1 MLFEYYLTVIFM
13 KKTIACLL
21 AAFAVIIFP
30 LQCFA
35 EPEVAEKND
44 TIEDYAKSSI
54 LMCADTG
61 DIIYEKNA
69 YEHLSPASVTKIMS
83 ILLVLEAIDSGK
95 ISLEDE
101 VPAGENSVKMGGSQ
115 IWLEL
120 GEKMTVNEL
129 FKAVVVASANDA
141 CTALGEYI
149 AGSSQAFVKLMNEKA
164 QSLGLENTCFEN
176 CTGLDDTI
184 KNHYSCA
191 YDLAVIAREVL
202 KHDLIYNYSTIWL
215 DYLRN
220 GKTELNNTNKLV
232 NKYDGITGLK
242 TGTTSK
248 AGFCVC
254 ATAEREDMNLIAVVL
269 GADTSEH
276 RFQTASNLL
285 DFGFAEYAVVAPQID
300 EAQITPVKIKNGK
313 VKSVVPIYNQTDKL
327 LVKKG
332 DINIIYTYEIEDSVS
347 APVENGAELG
357 EISIKNGD
365 DVIKTITLVSPKAI
379 EKISFNYLNRNVTEY
394 LAKTV
399 DYRRIL
405 M

>member
-1 MLFEYYLTVIFM
+1 MLFEYDLTVIFM
-13 KKTIACLL
+13 KKIIACLL

-276 RFQTASNLL
+276 RFQTGSNLL

-379 EKISFNYLNRNVTEY
+379 EKISFNYILIEMLRN
-394 LAKTV
+394 
-399 DYRRIL
+399 I
-405 M
+405 

>member
-1 MLFEYYLTVIFM
+1 MFFEYDLTVIFM

-35 EPEVAEKND
+35 EPEVAENND

-379 EKISFNYLNRNVTEY
+379 EKISFNYILIEMLRN
-394 LAKTV
+394 
-399 DYRRIL
+399 I
-405 M
+405 

>member
-1 MLFEYYLTVIFM
+1 MLFEYDLTVIFM

-21 AAFAVIIFP
+21 AAFAMIIFP
-30 LQCFA
+30 RQCFA
-35 EPEVAEKND
+35 DPEVAEKND

-332 DINIIYTYEIEDSVS
+332 EINITYAYEIEDSVS

-357 EISIKNGD
+357 EISIKSGD

-379 EKISFNYLNRNVTEY
+379 EKISFNYILIEMLRN
-394 LAKTV
+394 
-399 DYRRIL
+399 I
-405 M
+405 

>member
-1 MLFEYYLTVIFM
+1 MLFEYDLTVIFM

-21 AAFAVIIFP
+21 AAFAVMIFP

-220 GKTELNNTNKLV
+220 GKTELNN
-232 NKYDGITGLK
+232 KYDGITGLK

-254 ATAEREDMNLIAVVL
+254 ATAERENMNLIAVVL

-313 VKSVVPIYNQTDKL
+313 VKSVVPVYNQTDKL

-379 EKISFNYLNRNVTEY
+379 EKISFNYILIEMLRN
-394 LAKTV
+394 
-399 DYRRIL
+399 I
-405 M
+405 

>member
-191 YDLAVIAREVL
+191 YDLAVIASEVL

-379 EKISFNYLNRNVTEY
+379 EKISFNYILIEMLRN
-394 LAKTV
+394 
-399 DYRRIL
+399 I
-405 M
+405 

>member
-1 MLFEYYLTVIFM
+1 MLFEYDLTVIFM

-21 AAFAVIIFP
+21 AAFAVMIFP

-191 YDLAVIAREVL
+191 YDLAVIAKEVL

-254 ATAEREDMNLIAVVL
+254 ATAERENMNLIAVVL

-313 VKSVVPIYNQTDKL
+313 VKSVVPVYNQTDKL

-379 EKISFNYLNRNVTEY
+379 EKISFNYILIEMLRN
-394 LAKTV
+394 
-399 DYRRIL
+399 I
-405 M
+405 

>member
-254 ATAEREDMNLIAVVL
+254 ATAEREEMNLIAVVL

-379 EKISFNYLNRNVTEY
+379 EKISFNYILIEMLRN
-394 LAKTV
+394 
-399 DYRRIL
+399 I
-405 M
+405 

>member
-300 EAQITPVKIKNGK
+300 KAQITPVKIKNGK

-379 EKISFNYLNRNVTEY
+379 EKISFNYILIEMLRN
-394 LAKTV
+394 
-399 DYRRIL
+399 I
-405 M
+405 

>member
-44 TIEDYAKSSI
+44 TIKDYAKSSI

-379 EKISFNYLNRNVTEY
+379 EKICFNYILIEMLRN
-394 LAKTV
+394 
-399 DYRRIL
+399 I
-405 M
+405 

>member
-184 KNHYSCA
+184 NNHYSCA

-379 EKISFNYLNRNVTEY
+379 EKISFNYILIEMLRN
-394 LAKTV
+394 
-399 DYRRIL
+399 I
-405 M
+405 

>member
-129 FKAVVVASANDA
+129 FKAGVVASANDA

-379 EKISFNYLNRNVTEY
+379 EKISFNYILIEMLRN
-394 LAKTV
+394 
-399 DYRRIL
+399 I
-405 M
+405 

>member
-1 MLFEYYLTVIFM
+1 MLFEYDLTVIFM

-21 AAFAVIIFP
+21 AAFAVMIFP

-254 ATAEREDMNLIAVVL
+254 ATAERENMNLIAVVL

-313 VKSVVPIYNQTDKL
+313 VKSVVPVYNQTDKL

-379 EKISFNYLNRNVTEY
+379 EKISFNYILIEMLRN
-394 LAKTV
+394 
-399 DYRRIL
+399 I
-405 M
+405 

>member
-1 MLFEYYLTVIFM
+1 MLFEYDLTVIFM

-141 CTALGEYI
+141 CTALDEYI

-379 EKISFNYLNRNVTEY
+379 EKISFNYILIEMLRN
-394 LAKTV
+394 
-399 DYRRIL
+399 I
-405 M
+405 

>member
-1 MLFEYYLTVIFM
+1 MLFEYDLTVIFM

-21 AAFAVIIFP
+21 AVFAVIIFP

-35 EPEVAEKND
+35 EPDAVENND

-83 ILLVLEAIDSGK
+83 ILLVLEALDSGK
-95 ISLEDE
+95 ISLDDE
-101 VPAGENSVKMGGSQ
+101 VSAGENAVKMGGSQ

-120 GEKMTVNEL
+120 GEKMTVDEL

-141 CTALGEYI
+141 CIALGEYI
-149 AGSSQAFVKLMNEKA
+149 AGSSQAFVKMMNERT
-164 QSLGLENTCFEN
+164 QELGLENTCFEN

-191 YDLAVIAREVL
+191 YDLAVIAKEVL
-202 KHDLIYNYSTIWL
+202 SHDLIYSYSTVWL

-220 GKTELNNTNKLV
+220 GETELNNTNKLV

-248 AGFCVC
+248 AGFCFC
-254 ATAEREDMNLIAVVL
+254 ATAERDGMNLIAVVL
-269 GADTSEH
+269 GAETSDK

-285 DFGFAEYAVVAPQID
+285 DFGFAEYAVVTPQID
-300 EAQITPVKIKNGK
+300 EAQITSVKIKNGK

-332 DINIIYTYEIEDSVS
+332 NADITYNYEIEESVF

-357 EISIKNGD
+357 EILVKSGD
-365 DVIKTITLVSPKAI
+365 EVIKTISLVSPKAI
-379 EKISFNYLNRNVTEY
+379 EKIGFNYILKEMLRN
-394 LAKTV
+394 
-399 DYRRIL
+399 I
-405 M
+405 

>member
-285 DFGFAEYAVVAPQID
+285 DFGFDEYAVVAPQID

-379 EKISFNYLNRNVTEY
+379 EKISFNYILIEMLRN
-394 LAKTV
+394 
-399 DYRRIL
+399 I
-405 M
+405 

>member
-215 DYLRN
+215 DYLRK
-220 GKTELNNTNKLV
+220 GKTELKKTK
-232 NKYDGITGLK
+232 KPDGSEVQRIK
-242 TGTTSK
+242 
-248 AGFCVC
+248 
-254 ATAEREDMNLIAVVL
+254 IAALCCEEVP
-269 GADTSEH
+269 G
-276 RFQTASNLL
+276 
-285 DFGFAEYAVVAPQID
+285 D
-300 EAQITPVKIKNGK
+300 E
-313 VKSVVPIYNQTDKL
+313 
-327 LVKKG
+327 
-332 DINIIYTYEIEDSVS
+332 
-347 APVENGAELG
+347 
-357 EISIKNGD
+357 
-365 DVIKTITLVSPKAI
+365 
-379 EKISFNYLNRNVTEY
+379 
-394 LAKTV
+394 
-399 DYRRIL
+399 
-405 M
+405 

>member
-1 MLFEYYLTVIFM
+1 MLFEYDLTVIFM

-115 IWLEL
+115 IWLDL

-347 APVENGAELG
+347 APIKNGAELG

-379 EKISFNYLNRNVTEY
+379 EKISFNYILIEMLRN
-394 LAKTV
+394 
-399 DYRRIL
+399 I
-405 M
+405 

>member
-1 MLFEYYLTVIFM
+1 MLFEYDLTVIFM

-21 AAFAVIIFP
+21 AAFAVMIFP

-332 DINIIYTYEIEDSVS
+332 DINIIYTYEIEDRVS

-379 EKISFNYLNRNVTEY
+379 EKISFNYILIEMLRN
-394 LAKTV
+394 
-399 DYRRIL
+399 I
-405 M
+405 

>member
-1 MLFEYYLTVIFM
+1 MLFEYDLTVIFM

-35 EPEVAEKND
+35 DPEVAEKND

-115 IWLEL
+115 IWLEF

-184 KNHYSCA
+184 QNHYSCA

-202 KHDLIYNYSTIWL
+202 KHDLIYNYSTILL

-332 DINIIYTYEIEDSVS
+332 EINITYAYEIEDSVS

-357 EISIKNGD
+357 EISIKSGD

-379 EKISFNYLNRNVTEY
+379 EKISFNYILIEMLRN
-394 LAKTV
+394 
-399 DYRRIL
+399 I
-405 M
+405 

>member
-1 MLFEYYLTVIFM
+1 MLFEYDLTVIFM

-35 EPEVAEKND
+35 DPEVAEKND

-379 EKISFNYLNRNVTEY
+379 EKISFNYILIEMLRN
-394 LAKTV
+394 
-399 DYRRIL
+399 I
-405 M
+405 

>member
-1 MLFEYYLTVIFM
+1 MLFEYDLTVIFM

-35 EPEVAEKND
+35 DPEVAEKND

-184 KNHYSCA
+184 INHYSCA

-379 EKISFNYLNRNVTEY
+379 EKISFNYILIEMLRN
-394 LAKTV
+394 
-399 DYRRIL
+399 I
-405 M
+405 

>member
-1 MLFEYYLTVIFM
+1 MLFEYDLTVIFM

-327 LVKKG
+327 LIKKG

-379 EKISFNYLNRNVTEY
+379 EKISFNYILIEMLRN
-394 LAKTV
+394 
-399 DYRRIL
+399 I
-405 M
+405 

>member
-285 DFGFAEYAVVAPQID
+285 DFGFAEYAVIAPQID
-300 EAQITPVKIKNGK
+300 EAQITPVNIKNGK

-379 EKISFNYLNRNVTEY
+379 EKISFNYILIEMLRN
-394 LAKTV
+394 
-399 DYRRIL
+399 I
-405 M
+405 